1 MNNSMTMITPADIQ
15 PKKTRGESCD
25 QRVRNA
31 WKLQMPEADKA
42 KFEKFP
48 GYVKCQLFRTFDF
61 EVQAIWVRLMKQA
74 RETALANGAKYIKVD
89 GIDRLEDAHCSN
101 VDELL
106 ITAASIWLEDF
117 ATRSAK
123 GE

>member
-31 WKLQMPEADKA
+31 WKLQMPESEKA
-42 KFEKFP
+42 KFDGFP
-48 GYVKCQLFRTFDF
+48 GYVKCQLFRSFDY
-61 EVQAIWVRLMKQA
+61 EVQEIWVRLMRDAHKA
-74 RETALANGAKYIKVD
+74 ALADGAKYVKVD
-89 GIDRLEDAHCSN
+89 GIHRLEDAYCSDT
-101 VDELL
+101 DELL
-106 ITAASIWLEDF
+106 ITAAQLWLDDF

>member
-42 KFEKFP
+42 KFEHFP
-48 GYVKCQLFRTFDF
+48 GYVKCQLFREFDF
-61 EVQAIWVRLMKQA
+61 EVQAIWVKLMKEA
-74 RETALANGAKYIKVD
+74 RLKAIADGAKFVKVD
-89 GIDRLEDAHCSN
+89 GIERLEDAFCSDS
-101 VDELL
+101 DELL
-106 ITAASIWLEDF
+106 ITAAQLWLEDF